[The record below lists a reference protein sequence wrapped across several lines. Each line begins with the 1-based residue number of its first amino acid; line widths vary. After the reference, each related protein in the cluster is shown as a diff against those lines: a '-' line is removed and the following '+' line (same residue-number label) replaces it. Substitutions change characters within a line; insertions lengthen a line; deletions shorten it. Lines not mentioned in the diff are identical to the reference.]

1 VENFIEMP
9 TQHEIIGISP
19 ETTINLCAGIPW
31 DNGYK
36 NIRLFNSVSELD
48 TFLLSKTVKTEV
60 NASPVKIGQLTVRLP
75 YNEIEPLNCN
85 YLYFSNKPL
94 ERKNHYAFI
103 TGVTPLSVNSCL
115 ITFELDVWQENFS
128 KIEINPCYI
137 VRSHIPKSADIIGN
151 YTFPESL
158 EVGQYVYNLP
168 DSSEFTVSV
177 DGTYPDPAT
186 SFRVSE
192 GLFPPVRNGYSPTDK
207 ESNFYFLMYW
217 NTKEDDKTK
226 QIINGIYYGCNYDR
240 YVTSTDIQTKINNM
254 TAEEASNIIAIGL
267 APYIFLGT
275 EKCTVSLKKYSDFIG
290 TYKPKN
296 NKCFCYPY
304 NFIGLNNGQTTL
316 ESLKLEYFNG
326 DNAPF
331 EIFMP
336 PDTIPT
342 MLVTPRNYCN
352 LAENRQYQISF
363 NDFPKLGVPI
373 DSLKAYIANNSIA
386 IGAQAATT
394 AFHAYSGDIVGAG
407 KGALNV
413 ITGLQKADT
422 ASDSSFT
429 SAGGYTSFW
438 AKNMGIRLVRI
449 HCAEEYIQKIDNIF
463 TVYGYRIEE
472 LGKPNIKSRASWN
485 YLQAKDVTFKGITEP
500 QAREKLT
507 SIIENGVFF
516 WHTNDVGN
524 FSLEN
529 N

>member
-1 VENFIEMP
+1 MENFIEMP
-9 TQHEIIGISP
+9 TQHEIIGIAP
-19 ETTINLCAGIPW
+19 QTTINLCAGIPW

-94 ERKNHYAFI
+94 EQKNHYAFI

-128 KIEINPCYI
+128 NIEFNPCYI
-137 VRSHIPKSADIIGN
+137 LRSHVAKKNDIIGA
-151 YTFPESL
+151 YTYPEGL
-158 EVGQYVYNLP
+158 EVGQYEYNYP
-168 DSSEFTVSV
+168 DSSEFTISES
-177 DGTYPDPAT
+177 GTYPTPT
-186 SFRVSE
+186 GFKVHE
-192 GLFPPVRNGYSPTDK
+192 GLIPPRPDIAESDTSP
-207 ESNFYFLMYW
+207 EAIYYFLMRW
-217 NTKEDDKTK
+217 TTKESEREK
-226 QIINGIYYGCNYDR
+226 QIINGIYYGCTYDT
-240 YVTSTDIQTKINNM
+240 YVSAADIQTAINNM
-254 TAEEASNIIAIGL
+254 TTEEASNIIAIGL
-267 APYIFLGT
+267 APYIFSGT
-275 EKCTVSLKKYSDFIG
+275 KKFSISVEKYGNFIG
-290 TYKPKN
+290 SYKPKN

-316 ESLKLEYFNG
+316 ESLKLEYFG
-326 DNAPF
+326 GEKAAF
-331 EIFMP
+331 EVSLP

-342 MLVTPRNYCN
+342 MVITPRNYCN
-352 LAENRQYQISF
+352 LAENKQYQISY

-373 DSLKAYIANNSIA
+373 DSLKAYLANNSIA
-386 IGAQAATT
+386 IGAQAATVGISALSGNLPSAASGAVSLAST
-394 AFHAYSGDIVGAG
+394 IQHADV
-407 KGALNV
+407 
-413 ITGLQKADT
+413 
-422 ASDSSFT
+422 ASDASFT

-438 AKNMGIRLVRI
+438 NKNLGIRLVRI
-449 HCAEEYIQKIDNIF
+449 HCAEEYLKKIDNIF
-463 TVYGYRIEE
+463 TVYGYRVEE
-472 LGKPNIKSRASWN
+472 LAKPNIKSRSAWN
-485 YLQAKDVTFKGITEP
+485 YLQARDVTFKGITEP